1 MIISTRINMKK
12 ILILEDDP
20 DIGEIVEIALSPKY
34 VTLVKRTDKGLQ
46 EHINSFQPDVMLIDN
61 HIGQTDA
68 SVIISKIKAG
78 ENYKSIPFILFSGSN
93 DIKALA
99 EELGATAYLPKPFNL
114 NQLYQCVENVLTIEA

>member
-93 DIKALA
+93 DIKTLA

>member
-78 ENYKSIPFILFSGSN
+78 ENYKSTPFILFSGSN
-93 DIKALA
+93 DIKTLA
-99 EELGATAYLPKPFNL
+99 EELGATAYLSKPFNL